1 MRHDDW
7 SVLLGPIAA
16 GLLVACAA
24 SPRAGTAEPGRLAGD
39 PAPRRPEDS
48 ALVAVVDSFTRARVA
63 IDSFSG
69 VVVLARDEKT
79 LYSHSAGFAD
89 RAAGTR
95 NGPSTKFN
103 LASNDKYFTRIAI
116 RRLQQAGK
124 LTMSDLVGRH
134 LPDYPNARVRDEV
147 TIKHLLD
154 GRSGLRGFDDD
165 DDRTYRANLLNL
177 RTLDDYVALFATDSL
192 RSTPGTTYAYSNAAY
207 VVLGKIIE
215 SASGQSYYDYVRRH
229 IFEPAGMVNTGYF
242 TVDEVTPN
250 RAIPYT
256 TSPKVLGD
264 SPANAKPLSARMPAT
279 PLLAYRGSSAGG
291 GYSTADD
298 LLRLARAI
306 RSHRLLDAAHTD
318 SLLGFRSPRPEHFDW
333 DGWTGGSE
341 GMNTVFYLHSTGHV
355 LIVLSNYDPPSAT
368 VYRRTLW
375 NEWFP
380 QHLGLK
386 LTP

>member
-134 LPDYPNARVRDEV
+134 LPDYP
-147 TIKHLLD
+147 T
-154 GRSGLRGFDDD
+154 
-165 DDRTYRANLLNL
+165 
-177 RTLDDYVALFATDSL
+177 
-192 RSTPGTTYAYSNAAY
+192 
-207 VVLGKIIE
+207 
-215 SASGQSYYDYVRRH
+215 
-229 IFEPAGMVNTGYF
+229 
-242 TVDEVTPN
+242 
-250 RAIPYT
+250 
-256 TSPKVLGD
+256 
-264 SPANAKPLSARMPAT
+264 
-279 PLLAYRGSSAGG
+279 RGSATRSRSSTC
-291 GYSTADD
+291 STAGPGCV
-298 LLRLARAI
+298 A
-306 RSHRLLDAAHTD
+306 STTTT
-318 SLLGFRSPRPEHFDW
+318 
-333 DGWTGGSE
+333 TG
-341 GMNTVFYLHSTGHV
+341 
-355 LIVLSNYDPPSAT
+355 
-368 VYRRTLW
+368 RT
-375 NEWFP
+375 ER
-380 QHLGLK
+380 
-386 LTP
+386 TC